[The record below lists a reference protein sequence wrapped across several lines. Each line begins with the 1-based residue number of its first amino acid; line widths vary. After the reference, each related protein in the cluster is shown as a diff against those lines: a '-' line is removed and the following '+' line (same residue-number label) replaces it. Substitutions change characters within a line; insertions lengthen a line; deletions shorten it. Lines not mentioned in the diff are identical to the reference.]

1 MIQRSIE
8 VSPHIMPHS
17 DKSEDPDLKANKS
30 MHAHTH
36 THTHTHIIKQCLV
49 SALAQPR
56 ECVEWLQYTARLT
69 AHMDAISVKTDRRCC
84 NDALM
89 MPQNLLLGS
98 APDLMLFSCVPCLH
112 NVLQYIK
119 TVLSQQ
125 GVMLS
130 ACHEVL
136 LFNAGWPCPM
146 SMQPRAALH
155 HEFSLAHGASQAY
168 VCAIPTWNISQSHQR
183 ELTQTRTDTDEG
195 NSLVKYGHNSLQ
207 VGAYLLGNRVVLLNI
222 CHHLLCYWP
231 LLCSASECSQSI
243 MAFCIERS
251 NHDAALTQHV
261 GKQATLHCAA
271 KPMRKAKRQQCQVM

>member
-1 MIQRSIE
+1 MSELRVCVARQQTLRDAAKGQVTCTRHGAWLSKQADHMIQRSIE

-36 THTHTHIIKQCLV
+36 THTHIIKQCLV
-49 SALAQPR
+49 SALAQPQ
-56 ECVEWLQYTARLT
+56 ECVWLQYTARLT

-98 APDLMLFSCVPCLH
+98 APNLMLFSCVPCLH

-136 LFNAGWPCPM
+136 LFNAG
-146 SMQPRAALH
+146 
-155 HEFSLAHGASQAY
+155 
-168 VCAIPTWNISQSHQR
+168 
-183 ELTQTRTDTDEG
+183 
-195 NSLVKYGHNSLQ
+195 
-207 VGAYLLGNRVVLLNI
+207 
-222 CHHLLCYWP
+222 
-231 LLCSASECSQSI
+231 
-243 MAFCIERS
+243 
-251 NHDAALTQHV
+251 
-261 GKQATLHCAA
+261 
-271 KPMRKAKRQQCQVM
+271 